1 MFLHGQDLS
10 PEDKVLDKDG
20 NPIADFMVMLYPH
33 VTQKYLKGRYTSEV
47 NNTLNFLCLNAGYG
61 FKQLQA

>member
-1 MFLHGQDLS
+1 MFLRGKDLS
-10 PEDKVLDKDG
+10 PDEKVLDKDG
-20 NPIADFMVMLYPH
+20 HAISDFMILVYPH
-33 VTQKYLKGRYTSEV
+33 VTRRFYNGRYKSEV